1 LQNAQ
6 HRMRSLVFA
15 LTHGFA
21 LAAIVIATLTFP
33 VRGEGALAVAIPD
46 EGLAK
51 NFAYAWK
58 VRASS
63 ADEARKEAL
72 AECRDAAKRNGVP
85 ADKCKIVEVF
95 KGQCVAVANDRAKD
109 WWSGWG
115 VGKDEATARARA
127 MRQCKVGGK
136 ACFVGDLDCD
146 K

>member
-1 LQNAQ
+1 MTRAI
-6 HRMRSLVFA
+6 
-15 LTHGFA
+15 A
-21 LAAIVIATLTFP
+21 LAIGLLTLAISSSA
-33 VRGEGALAVAIPD
+33 RGEGALAVAIPD
-46 EGLAK
+46 EGLGK

-72 AECRDAAKRNGVP
+72 QECQEAAKQNKIPPG
-85 ADKCKIVEVF
+85 KCKIVEVF
-95 KGQCVAVANDRAKD
+95 KGQCVAVATDRAKD

-127 MRQCKVGGK
+127 LRQCKVGGK
-136 ACFVGDLDCD
+136 ACSVNNLDCD